1 MAVVAPYFKDGSPS
15 DYAAKVAKQVYDA
28 YFAKTNSSSQTNEAT
43 VNSQIRQQQN
53 NRR

>member
-1 MAVVAPYFKDGSPS
+1 MAVVAPYFKDGPPS
-15 DYAAKVAKQVYDA
+15 DYAAKVGKQVYDA
-28 YFAKTNSSSQTNEAT
+28 YFGKSSSSSQTNEAT